1 MLNEFYLARI
11 GLRFLIEHHITSHV
25 PKDGFSGI
33 IESNCKPREYLET
46 AGAEALSLCE
56 YHYGFAP
63 TLRISEVN
71 QNDKDAPVGFT
82 YVPGHLQ
89 YMLVEVLKNAARAT
103 AEKHGNYAKR
113 PLNMMF

>member
-25 PKDGFSGI
+25 AKDGFSGI

-103 AEKHGNYAKR
+103 AEKHGNYS
-113 PLNMMF
+113 